1 MAGFLEALEPLVE
14 LVETSGDPPAT
25 CDAAMR
31 AVEAGDA
38 GALERA
44 LDDGRFA
51 GAALRYGGLLDDGG
65 RLTGVARDQILR
77 TQTLVAA
84 RASFAAASADR
95 WDGVMTVPPY
105 LKNAVAPGEVR
116 ETAVVLRDLISKAE
130 ASIVMAS
137 PFLDKGFHALMPEI
151 AGFMGRGGKFLLL
164 TSSLLESAHNAGVVR
179 ELRDGFAGGDAG
191 QDRLE
196 VVSWEEEGLGL
207 HTKALVA
214 DSVRAYVGSA
224 NFTWYGMGQQAEL
237 GVLLEGPR
245 VAGLER
251 LLRSLATVIKERKR
265 LRAR

>member
-1 MAGFLEALEPLVE
+1 MDGLLEALEPLVE
-14 LVETSGDPPAT
+14 LVEARDDPSAAF
-25 CDAAMR
+25 DAAMR

-38 GALERA
+38 GALRRA
-44 LDDGRFA
+44 LDDERFA
-51 GAALRYGGLLDDGG
+51 GAALRYGGVLDDGG
-65 RLTGVARDQILR
+65 RLTGIARDQILR
-77 TQTLVAA
+77 AQTLVAV
-84 RASFAAASADR
+84 RSSSTSVDL
-95 WDGVMTVPPY
+95 WEGVMTVPPY
-105 LKNAVAPGEVR
+105 LKNAVGPGDVR
-116 ETAVVLRDLISKAE
+116 ETAAVLRDLISKAQ

-151 AGFMGRGGKFLLL
+151 AGFMGRGGRFLLL
-164 TSSLLESAHNAGVVR
+164 TSSLLESPHNAGVVR
-179 ELRDGFAGGDAG
+179 ELRDGFAVEHAG
-191 QDRLE
+191 PDCLE

-214 DSVRAYVGSA
+214 DSGRAYVGSA